1 MCTRIA
7 ESDLR
12 APRETYQ
19 CHAHLMEG
27 VYLLQVICDNDF
39 GHVVGRWFGL
49 AVRCKLRAGKQTD
62 LGSIPDFGSHFS
74 SKAVGGLS
82 VNTVL

>member
-1 MCTRIA
+1 
-7 ESDLR
+7 
-12 APRETYQ
+12 
-19 CHAHLMEG
+19 MEG

-62 LGSIPDFGSHFS
+62 LGLIPVLALLSLPKQS
-74 SKAVGGLS
+74 AVS
-82 VNTVL
+82 V